1 MFFLPLALATN
12 IILVLSFL
20 GHSRLLNLTWSLLW
34 VCLESSRLLV
44 CERKLFVLRRA
55 FRDLR
60 GQLQLLPVLGI
71 DWLQKPL
78 GKLTAQF
85 FDRDLI
91 LPILVVL
98 GFDLGLEVSQL
109 RLQLLYVLILLVD
122 LLF

>member
-12 IILVLSFL
+12 IILVLSLL

-34 VCLESSRLLV
+34 VYLESSRLLV

-78 GKLTAQF
+78 GKLTPQF

>member
-1 MFFLPLALATN
+1 MFLLPLALATN

-34 VCLESSRLLV
+34 VYLESSRLLG

-78 GKLTAQF
+78 GKLTPQF

>member
-34 VCLESSRLLV
+34 VHLESSRLLV